1 MGDGLAKVR
10 ITLLKLSINM
20 FLQKSTCLYL
30 VGWIAAWFSFL
41 NYSYNITNQ
50 WQLLQNT
57 HDRTKGKGF
66 RHFCRHFFRILK
78 KITLSCRTFNLTNR
92 FQTYSGS
99 TIELQNPQILK
110 KMLQNQVSFVI
121 RVALWTEK
129 LKCCLGYCRAWK
141 NTLGKIAAAVNS
153 IRVFAGSCSELYF
166 ACCCALNGTGT
177 FAAESKITR
186 FVSFPT
192 SIRVNNNFETV
203 KVEFVK

>member
-121 RVALWTEK
+121 REALWTEK
-129 LKCCLGYCRAWK
+129 LNVALDIAERERIRSEKLRLRSTQFEFSPEAVVSY
-141 NTLGKIAAAVNS
+141 TLLAAV
-153 IRVFAGSCSELYF
+153 L
-166 ACCCALNGTGT
+166 
-177 FAAESKITR
+177 
-186 FVSFPT
+186 
-192 SIRVNNNFETV
+192 
-203 KVEFVK
+203 